1 MHTAEECKVGDIIKN
16 ILLGAIKLYK
26 YAISPLLPDSCRFVP
41 TCSEYSA
48 EAIERYGAVKG
59 SYLSLK
65 RILRCHPFH
74 NGGYDP
80 VR

>member
-1 MHTAEECKVGDIIKN
+1 MHTVEECKVGDIIKN
-16 ILLGAIKLYK
+16 ILLEVIKLYK
-26 YAISPLLPDSCRFVP
+26 YAISPLLPNSCRFVP

>member
-1 MHTAEECKVGDIIKN
+1 MHTVQECKVGDIIKN
-16 ILLGAIKLYK
+16 ILLGLIKLYK

-48 EAIERYGAVKG
+48 EAIKRYGAVKG
-59 SYLSLK
+59 SYLSVK

>member
-1 MHTAEECKVGDIIKN
+1 MKK
-16 ILLGAIKLYK
+16 ILTTGLKAYK
-26 YAISPLLPDSCRFVP
+26 YLLSPLMPAACRFTP

-48 EAIERYGAVKG
+48 EAIEKYGAMKG
-59 SYLSLK
+59 IYLSVR

-74 NGGYDP
+74 SGGYDP

>member
-1 MHTAEECKVGDIIKN
+1 MVRDMIKN
-16 ILLGAIKLYK
+16 ILLGSIKLYR
-26 YAISPLLPDSCRFVP
+26 YVISPLLPASCRFAP

-48 EAIERYGAVKG
+48 EAIKKYGAVKG
-59 SYLSLK
+59 GYLSVR

-74 NGGYDP
+74 SGGYDP

>member
-1 MHTAEECKVGDIIKN
+1 MHTVEECKVGDIIKN
-16 ILLGAIKLYK
+16 ILLGAVKLYK

>member
-1 MHTAEECKVGDIIKN
+1 MKN
-16 ILLGAIKLYK
+16 ILLGLIKLYK

-48 EAIERYGAVKG
+48 EAIKRYGAVKG
-59 SYLSLK
+59 SYLSVK

>member
-1 MHTAEECKVGDIIKN
+1 MHTVEECKVGDIIKN

-48 EAIERYGAVKG
+48 VAIERYGTVKG

>member
-1 MHTAEECKVGDIIKN
+1 MHTVEECKVGDIIKN

>member
-1 MHTAEECKVGDIIKN
+1 MKN

>member
-1 MHTAEECKVGDIIKN
+1 MHTVKECMVGDIIKT

-26 YAISPLLPDSCRFVP
+26 YAISPLLPDSCRFTP

>member
-1 MHTAEECKVGDIIKN
+1 MAGDIIKN
-16 ILLGAIKLYK
+16 ILLGSIKLYK

-48 EAIERYGAVKG
+48 EAIKRYGAVKG
-59 SYLSLK
+59 SYLSVR